1 MRKTNKKS
9 EHDRTEAHTKLVK
22 EAQEYLRD
30 HLGFFWKNASGAA
43 RHRGNF
49 YAYGYP
55 GSPDIIGCYRSRV
68 IGIECTTGGATQ
80 NKTQRDFQ
88 KRFEAAG
95 GIYAVVR
102 CWGDVRQLAAC
113 LRASLDPDLPL
124 VLGYQPTPASFF
136 RLAN

>member
-1 MRKTNKKS
+1 MRKTKKKS
-9 EHDRTEAHTKLVK
+9 EYDRTEAHTKLVK
-22 EAQEYLRD
+22 ETQEYLSD
-30 HLGFFWKNASGAA
+30 HLGLFWKNASGAA

-49 YAYGYP
+49 YAYGFR
-55 GSPDIIGCYRSRV
+55 GSPDIIGCYRSRFV
-68 IGIECTTGGATQ
+68 GVECKTGRATQ
-80 NKTQRDFQ
+80 STYQKDFQ
-88 KRFEAAG
+88 KKFEAAG

-113 LRASLDPDLPL
+113 LRASLDPDPPL